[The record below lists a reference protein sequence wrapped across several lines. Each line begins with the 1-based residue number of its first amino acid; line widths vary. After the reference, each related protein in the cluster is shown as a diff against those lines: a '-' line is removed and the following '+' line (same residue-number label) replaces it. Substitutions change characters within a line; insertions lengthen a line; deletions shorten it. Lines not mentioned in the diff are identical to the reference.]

1 MVRFPPSTKVPVVS
15 VCKVVIFLQILH
27 AYDWFLIVP
36 GIVTIVG
43 AGPNGLAAAIVMAR
57 AGFAVEVREAAS
69 VAGGA
74 ARSAEL
80 TLPGFIHDL
89 GSAVHPMAVTSPFF
103 STLPLAESG
112 LRWIWP
118 SAELAHPLDD
128 GTAVMLERDITD
140 TASQLGADAAA
151 YRRLYRPLL
160 ASWVGLRHDLLKA
173 IGWPGHPIAMA
184 RFGLLGLRSAR
195 ALADS
200 YFQGV
205 RARALFA
212 GLAAHSFLPLESPVS
227 AAFGLVLGVTGHA
240 VGWPIPQGGAQS
252 IADALVACL
261 QKAGGQIA
269 TNTPVLSL
277 RGLGDLALLD
287 VSPRQLLTLGGEDIP
302 PSFRRQLERYRYGPG
317 VFKVD
322 WALSQPIPWRARECL
337 RAGTVHL
344 GGTFDE
350 IAASERAPQRGTM
363 TDRPFVL
370 LSQPTLFDPSRA
382 PAGKHIGWAY
392 CHVPNGWSGSALEAM
407 EDQVERF
414 APGFRECILSRAVFD
429 TQAMHAWNANLV
441 GGDINGGSFSGL
453 QFFLRPTWRQYGTP
467 LPGVYLCS
475 SSTPPGGGVHGMCG
489 YWAAQW
495 ALRRYKGPRA

>member
-1 MVRFPPSTKVPVVS
+1 MVRFPPSAKVPVVS

-27 AYDWFLIVP
+27 SYDWFLILP

-89 GSAVHPMAVTSPFF
+89 GSAVHPLAVTSPYF
-103 STLPLAESG
+103 SPLPLAESG

-128 GTAVMLERDITD
+128 GTAVMLERDIAD

-160 ASWVGLRHDLLKA
+160 ASWDGLRHDLLKA

-200 YFQGV
+200 HFKGI

-212 GLAAHSFLPLESPVS
+212 GLAAHSFLLLES
-227 AAFGLVLGVTGHA
+227 
-240 VGWPIPQGGAQS
+240 
-252 IADALVACL
+252 
-261 QKAGGQIA
+261 
-269 TNTPVLSL
+269 
-277 RGLGDLALLD
+277 
-287 VSPRQLLTLGGEDIP
+287 
-302 PSFRRQLERYRYGPG
+302 
-317 VFKVD
+317 
-322 WALSQPIPWRARECL
+322 
-337 RAGTVHL
+337 
-344 GGTFDE
+344 
-350 IAASERAPQRGTM
+350 
-363 TDRPFVL
+363 
-370 LSQPTLFDPSRA
+370 
-382 PAGKHIGWAY
+382 
-392 CHVPNGWSGSALEAM
+392 
-407 EDQVERF
+407 
-414 APGFRECILSRAVFD
+414 
-429 TQAMHAWNANLV
+429 
-441 GGDINGGSFSGL
+441 
-453 QFFLRPTWRQYGTP
+453 
-467 LPGVYLCS
+467 
-475 SSTPPGGGVHGMCG
+475 
-489 YWAAQW
+489 
-495 ALRRYKGPRA
+495 

>member
-1 MVRFPPSTKVPVVS
+1 MAWLPPLSWHVPALRWRCGRRRPS
-15 VCKVVIFLQILH
+15 
-27 AYDWFLIVP
+27 P
-36 GIVTIVG
+36 VG
-43 AGPNGLAAAIVMAR
+43 PRAPPNSR
-57 AGFAVEVREAAS
+57 CPAS
-69 VAGGA
+69 SMIWVQ
-74 ARSAEL
+74 RC
-80 TLPGFIHDL
+80 IHWPL
-89 GSAVHPMAVTSPFF
+89 TSPFF

-128 GTAVMLERDITD
+128 GTAVMLERDIAD

-151 YRRLYRPLL
+151 YRRLYGPCWRAGMAFAMTCSSPSAGPGIRSPWLVS
-160 ASWVGLRHDLLKA
+160 ACWVCAPRA
-173 IGWPGHPIAMA
+173 RSPIATS
-184 RFGLLGLRSAR
+184 REC
-195 ALADS
+195 ALARS
-200 YFQGV
+200 SPGSQRIHFYPWNRPFPP
-205 RARALFA
+205 
-212 GLAAHSFLPLESPVS
+212 PL
-227 AAFGLVLGVTGHA
+227 GWCLGVTGHA

-269 TNTPVLSL
+269 TNAPVLSL
-277 RGLGDLALLD
+277 RDLGDLALLD
-287 VSPRQLLTLGGEDIP
+287 VTPRQLLTLGGEEIP

-350 IAASERAPQRGTM
+350 IAASERAPRRGTM

-382 PAGKHIGWAY
+382 PAGKHIAWAY

-414 APGFRECILSRAVFD
+414 APGFRECILGRAVFD

-453 QFFLRPTWRQYGTP
+453 QFFLRPTWRQYATP